1 MTEIKAS
8 EVAKLRQMTGAG
20 MMDCKQALT
29 ETNGD
34 FDLAIDILRKKGQK
48 VANKRA
54 DREASEGAVIAKCNS
69 EHTFGVVLVL
79 NCETDFVAKN
89 EDFVKKA
96 HAFADAAIAAKAT
109 TLEGMKQLIVDGHTI
124 ESEVTNMTGI
134 IGEKVDISFFKSL
147 ESPFVMP
154 YIHPGNRLAT
164 LVSMSKNVGDEQPA
178 KDVAMQVAAMAPV
191 AVNKDTIPQEI
202 IDKEL
207 EIGRAIALEEGKPA
221 NIIDKIA
228 EGKLGKFFKENTLLS
243 QDFIKDHKTSV
254 GDYLSHIDKDLTVV
268 NFVRFTLNLD

>member
-8 EVAKLRQMTGAG
+8 DVAKLRQMTGAG
-20 MMDCKQALT
+20 MMDCKHALT

-34 FDLAIDILRKKGQK
+34 FDKATDILRKKGQK

-54 DREASEGAVIAKCNS
+54 DREATEGAVIAKSNS
-69 EHTFGVVLVL
+69 DHTFGVVLVL

-96 HAFADAAIAAKAT
+96 HLFANAAIAKKVT
-109 TLEGMKQLIVDGHTI
+109 TLEELKQLSVDGHTI
-124 ESEVTNMTGI
+124 ESEVINMTGI
-134 IGEKVDISFFKSL
+134 IGEKVNISFFNTL

-164 LVSMSKNVGDEQPA
+164 LISLNKKVADEQVA

-191 AVNKDTIPQEI
+191 AVSKERIPKAV

-207 EIGRAIALEEGKPA
+207 EIGRAIAIEEGKPA
-221 NIIDKIA
+221 SIIDKIA

-243 QDFIKDHKTSV
+243 QDFIKDHKISV
-254 GDYLSHIDKDLTVV
+254 GDYLTHIDKDLTVV
-268 NFVRFTLNLD
+268 DFIRFTLND

>member
-54 DREASEGAVIAKCNS
+54 DREATEGAVIAKCNS

-96 HAFADAAIAAKAT
+96 HAFAAAAIAKKVT
-109 TLEGMKQLIVDGHTI
+109 TLEELKQLTVDGHTI
-124 ESEVTNMTGI
+124 GSEVTNMTGI

-164 LVSMSKNVGDEQPA
+164 LVSLTKKVTDEQPA

-191 AVNKDTIPQEI
+191 AVNKDKIPQAI

-221 NIIDKIA
+221 AIIDKIA

-243 QDFIKDHKTSV
+243 QDFIKDHKISV
-254 GDYLSHIDKDLTVV
+254 GDYLAHVDKDLTVID
-268 NFVRFTLNLD
+268 FVRFTLND